1 MSWKENRMIKFKVGK
16 LRRNGDFSII
26 HARQDFDVIVEAHN
40 TLVDALKVAY
50 GEINRLSKEIE
61 QLKGG
66 AE

>member
-1 MSWKENRMIKFKVGK
+1 MIKFKVGK

-26 HARQDFDVIVEAHN
+26 HTRQDFDVIVEAHN

-66 AE
+66 AK